1 MQPEGCVWQIGG
13 GQYTPRPLRSTKRL
27 PAAPYHDACMPSYEY
42 KALDV
47 DTGMF
52 GGSSVPVD
60 ELNALGADG
69 WEVVAPI
76 TENSGQTAGLL
87 LQRER

>member
-1 MQPEGCVWQIGG
+1 
-13 GQYTPRPLRSTKRL
+13 
-27 PAAPYHDACMPSYEY
+27 MPSYEY

-60 ELNALGADG
+60 ELNDLGADG